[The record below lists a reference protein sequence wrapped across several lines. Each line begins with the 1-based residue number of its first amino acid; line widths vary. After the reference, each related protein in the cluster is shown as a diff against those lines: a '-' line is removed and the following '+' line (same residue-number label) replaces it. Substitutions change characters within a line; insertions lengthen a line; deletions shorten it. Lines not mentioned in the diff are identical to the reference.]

1 MSEGPTLSEFL
12 RHLQAILE
20 ESEEIPDRIDRETR
34 QLQIESAIQEAL
46 LFGSGRPIRLSEI
59 RNILENSGTKAELSE
74 IKQAINDLEERYTN
88 TSLEVQEVASGYR
101 LQIRQEHSS
110 SLSILWNEKSPRMSK
125 ALMETIS
132 IIAYKQPVTRG
143 DIEDIRG
150 VSVNT
155 RSIRNL
161 LERNWIKIAGYKE
174 VPGRPALYITTKDF
188 LDDLNLRSLSDLPD
202 LPELENQEDDILS
215 QVV

>member
-1 MSEGPTLSEFL
+1 MNNLIINSV
-12 RHLQAILE
+12 
-20 ESEEIPDRIDRETR
+20 
-34 QLQIESAIQEAL
+34 EAL
-46 LFGSGRPIRLSEI
+46 LFGSGRPMRLSEI
-59 RNILENSGTKAELSE
+59 RNILENSGTKTELSE
-74 IKQAINDLEERYTN
+74 IKQAINDLEERYAN

-161 LERNWIKIAGYKE
+161 LERNWIKISGYKE
-174 VPGRPALYITTKDF
+174 VPGRPALYVTTKDF
-188 LDDLNLRSLSDLPD
+188 LDDLNLRSLNDLPD

>member
-1 MSEGPTLSEFL
+1 MNNLIINSV
-12 RHLQAILE
+12 
-20 ESEEIPDRIDRETR
+20 
-34 QLQIESAIQEAL
+34 EAL

-88 TSLEVQEVASGYR
+88 TSLEVQEVVSGYR

-161 LERNWIKIAGYKE
+161 LERNWIKISGYKE
-174 VPGRPALYITTKDF
+174 VPGRPALYVTTKDF
-188 LDDLNLRSLSDLPD
+188 LDDLNLRSLNDLPD